1 MLFLELH
8 YNTFFLLFQGS
19 DRVTDWLKNTSL
31 QMDNQNF
38 VKTSPRSSGRHQKRT
53 RSQDRYGVQ
62 QPIWNPQTYQ
72 YLPQNTSLV
81 VSEASRR
88 LTRQN
93 LANQSLPIQPSIPQS
108 NEYTHARYLF
118 ISSKDSTPFL
128 VKIPKKP
135 PITLGD
141 VKRHLPMKGY
151 YRFFF
156 KTEINGEEVFQQ
168 EDVDTAEVPLWRDTV
183 YVRCVND

>member
-1 MLFLELH
+1 M
-8 YNTFFLLFQGS
+8 FQGN
-19 DRVTDWLKNTSL
+19 DRVSDWLKNTSL

-38 VKTSPRSSGRHQKRT
+38 VKTSPRNSGRHQKRT

-62 QPIWNPQTYQ
+62 QPLWSNQQTYS
-72 YLPQNTSLV
+72 YLPNQQQNTSMV

-93 LANQSLPIQPSIPQS
+93 LANQSLPIQPSMPIAS
-108 NEYTHARYLF
+108 EYTHARYLF

-128 VKIPKKP
+128 VKIPKLP

-141 VKRHLPMKGY
+141 VKRHLPMKGF

-168 EDVDTAEVPLWRDTV
+168 EDLDSAEVPLWKDTV
-183 YVRCVND
+183 YVRCSND